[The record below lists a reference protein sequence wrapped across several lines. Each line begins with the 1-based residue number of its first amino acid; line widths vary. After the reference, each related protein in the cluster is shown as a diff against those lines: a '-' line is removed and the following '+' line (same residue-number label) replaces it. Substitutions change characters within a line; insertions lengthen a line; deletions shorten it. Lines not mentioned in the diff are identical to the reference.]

1 MNARKLAKLGALK
14 NELIFSAHVRDT
26 GVGRE
31 KRGIEDTT
39 VDGMKISRDDL
50 RSLFLCI
57 ILVLFCCIVSS

>member
-1 MNARKLAKLGALK
+1 MNTRKLAKLGALM
-14 NELIFSAHVRDT
+14 NQLIFGALVQDT
-26 GVGRE
+26 GVGRK